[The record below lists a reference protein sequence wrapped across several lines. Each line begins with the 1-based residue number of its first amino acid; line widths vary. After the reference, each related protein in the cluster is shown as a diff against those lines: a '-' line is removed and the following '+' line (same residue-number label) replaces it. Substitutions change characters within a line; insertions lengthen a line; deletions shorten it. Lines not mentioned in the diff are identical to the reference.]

1 MLAIPADTC
10 PRSPGVLVVQLYSWA
25 ARCSLGIRLNLTF
38 SFSGVSSHHSLI
50 ANTGCQTSSS
60 DSRIKGLGSR
70 VQARGLSL
78 KGQTLGS
85 RCQTQTLEHRLLQD
99 PRSRLQAM
107 KDQLKTPQRHDPEL
121 EVQNPESRSPD
132 SKNQKGRSRS
142 RIQDPRPFCRHERHG
157 SRIQFLHCR
166 PQIPGVGFQNPGFG
180 FGFPPILDPC
190 SLPVPHTPQMP
201 LAGNSS
207 LETQTKVSA

>member
-1 MLAIPADTC
+1 MGCHLQTVRPSHVWENGLLAIPADAC

-25 ARCSLGIRLNLTF
+25 ARCSLRIRLNLTF

-99 PRSRLQAM
+99 PCSRLQAM
-107 KDQLKTPQRHDPEL
+107 KDQLKTPKGMRSKTQNQEVQTPRTRRGDPDPESKTHDPSAGTRGMA
-121 EVQNPESRSPD
+121 PESSFYTA
-132 SKNQKGRSRS
+132 
-142 RIQDPRPFCRHERHG
+142 DPK
-157 SRIQFLHCR
+157 
-166 PQIPGVGFQNPGFG
+166 FQ
-180 FGFPPILDPC
+180 
-190 SLPVPHTPQMP
+190 
-201 LAGNSS
+201 
-207 LETQTKVSA
+207 E